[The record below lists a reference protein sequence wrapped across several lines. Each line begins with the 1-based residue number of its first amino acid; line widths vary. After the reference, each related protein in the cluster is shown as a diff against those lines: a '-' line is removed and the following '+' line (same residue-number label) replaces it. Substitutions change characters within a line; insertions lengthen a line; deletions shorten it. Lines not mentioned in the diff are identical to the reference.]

1 VLVVDDF
8 PINRQILRDILTAW
22 EAEVTEAD
30 NASLAEAELRRA
42 LSADR
47 PYRLLFLDSRMPDTD
62 GFEMA
67 QAIKADPAFAQLL
80 VVMLA
85 SDRWADDIA
94 RTYELG
100 LAGYVVKPI
109 RRSDLAQT
117 VTIALDRTKGLPQ
130 ASMHQAKKTG
140 KTASSPL
147 RILLVEDSQDNQL
160 LIQTYLKQ
168 TSHRVDLA
176 ENGQIGLDKFQN
188 GHYDVVLMDMQ
199 MPVMDGLEATKAIR
213 EWERHEGVTK
223 TPIIALT
230 ALALKQEA
238 AKIFEAGCNAH
249 ITKPIKKATLL
260 DILSAYEGRL
270 IS

>member
-1 VLVVDDF
+1 
-8 PINRQILRDILTAW
+8 
-22 EAEVTEAD
+22 
-30 NASLAEAELRRA
+30 
-42 LSADR
+42 
-47 PYRLLFLDSRMPDTD
+47 MPDTD

-117 VTIALDRTKGLPQ
+117 VAIALDRTKGLPQ